1 MRVTRESLLRIAK
14 ETAQERAYNDKDI
27 VAAYLTGSLLNVDP
41 MLGGTADIDIVFVHK
56 TQPKQSHEFVKLT
69 PDFHLDISRRMK
81 EEFKSPRELRGD
93 PWLGYEMYDPI
104 LLYEREKFF
113 DFVQA
118 SLRAGF
124 DFEQPPLMLQRC
136 RKMLSHGRQIWM
148 DLTEVDEASVSPKEI
163 RKYMKALFHALN
175 AVAELSGPPIH
186 ERRLLLEFPSRAEAA
201 QQTGLVA
208 GAFAL
213 IGANN
218 VDAEKVKGWVADW
231 KSAYTLA
238 SEKDGVDPRID
249 PIRLNYYEK
258 AIKAMLEGAIPLAAL
273 WPLFHTWTISVEVL
287 EGDHF
292 KFWQTAAGE
301 LGLLGAG
308 FTEKV
313 DGLDH
318 FIDDIE
324 VVFDDIAR
332 ENGLD
337 VSTGL

>member
-1 MRVTRESLLRIAK
+1 
-14 ETAQERAYNDKDI
+14 
-27 VAAYLTGSLLNVDP
+27 
-41 MLGGTADIDIVFVHK
+41 
-56 TQPKQSHEFVKLT
+56 
-69 PDFHLDISRRMK
+69 
-81 EEFKSPRELRGD
+81 
-93 PWLGYEMYDPI
+93 
-104 LLYEREKFF
+104 
-113 DFVQA
+113 
-118 SLRAGF
+118 
-124 DFEQPPLMLQRC
+124 
-136 RKMLSHGRQIWM
+136 MLSHGRQIWM